1 MYFND
6 SIDVKIDDDNIN
18 QEALIDEIEKNLE
31 VLQEELLEIS
41 NLLNMDEQ
49 ENEYKSKKKP
59 FEQFS

>member
-6 SIDVKIDDDNIN
+6 PINVKIDDDNIN
-18 QEALIDEIEKNLE
+18 QEALLDEIENNLD
-31 VLQEELLEIS
+31 VLQDELLEIS

-49 ENEYKSKKKP
+49 EIEYKSKKKP